1 MRKIMYLGVDV
12 DDKAFHGCGITGDDK
27 ASEQI
32 FRFKTKPSAGALVEK
47 LKEFEAKG
55 FDLKVCYEATYIG
68 FSLYRDL
75 AAKKIN
81 CTVIAPSSV
90 PRKSGD
96 TVKTDRVDS
105 EKLAEYFKKDLL
117 TAVHVPDEDLEQ
129 VRVLCRSRI
138 FLAKQVRDLKRHVVS
153 TCRRL
158 GLNYRGSTNLKCPAY
173 FTKMHLT
180 WLKNEMS
187 RSELEYARFSMDMM
201 LSQVTQLEGQMQT
214 LDEKIESIA
223 EGARYKKKVN
233 ALKCY
238 RGLDI
243 LSSMVLITE
252 IGDINRF
259 SHPSKLTSFVG
270 FDLREYSSGGR
281 ERKFSISKM
290 GNNRM
295 RWTIVEASQR
305 AHKTPSISNRLKY
318 RRVGVEPEFIE
329 IADRC
334 MKRLYKKSQRM
345 LLAGKPVNKIKVACG
360 RELLGFVWESL
371 RKAG

>member
-1 MRKIMYLGVDV
+1 MYLGIDV
-12 DDKAFHGCGITGDDK
+12 DDKSFHGTGITEGSK
-27 ASEQI
+27 ASEEI
-32 FRFKTKPSAGALVEK
+32 FRFKTKPSSGALIEK
-47 LKEFEAKG
+47 LKEFEKKG
-55 FDLKVCYEATYIG
+55 FDLKVCYEASYIG

-75 AAKKIN
+75 AAKNIN
-81 CTVIAPSSV
+81 CSVIAPSSV
-90 PRKSGD
+90 PRSSGD
-96 TVKTDRVDS
+96 TVKTDRIDS
-105 EKLAEYFKKDLL
+105 GKLAEYFKKEML
-117 TAVHVPDEDLEQ
+117 TVVNIPTEELEQ
-129 VRVLCRSRI
+129 IRILCRSRM

-158 GLNYRGSTNLKCPAY
+158 GLNYKSSCGLKSPAY

-187 RSELEYARFSMDMM
+187 RSELQYARFSMDML
-201 LSQVTQLEGQMQT
+201 LSQITQFEQQLSSI
-214 LDEKIESIA
+214 DEKIESLA
-223 EGARYKKKVN
+223 EGPEYKKKVS

-238 RGLDI
+238 RGLDV

-252 IGDINRF
+252 IGDVNRF
-259 SHPSKLTSFVG
+259 SHPSKLTSYVG

-290 GNNRM
+290 GNDRL
-295 RWTIVEASQR
+295 RWTIVEACQR
-305 AHKTPSISNRLKY
+305 IHKIPAISTRLKY
-318 RRVGVEPEFIE
+318 RRQGVDTKYVE

-360 RELLGFVWESL
+360 REMLGFVWESL
-371 RKAG
+371 RAAS